1 MKGMIIESIEKGQE
15 IDNTKIREK
24 ENTIESIAKTDKE
37 TGIGTTETEIDKD
50 TDKVKG
56 IEKETEI
63 DIIKIIKAEIRV
75 QSFQFPTQVTCQ
87 TIVFNVIVRLGL
99 HDTSFNECLR
109 TSWVTLSFR
118 IKC

>member
-15 IDNTKIREK
+15 IDNTKIQEK

-63 DIIKIIKAEIRV
+63 DITKIIKAEIRV
-75 QSFQFPTQVTCQ
+75 QSLQFLTQVTCQ